1 MKYIVLAVALLAA
14 PSQAGEIIEYA
25 APSSVAVSSNAY
37 VSVISSVTRNGY
49 PTIIVKNPSSNA
61 TLGEVF
67 GHVGGCTSTAVSTSS
82 VLGPFSFNRGDD
94 EQEIDLTEAS
104 CLWVASRST
113 QTITIQAIRRK
124 K

>member
-14 PSQAGEIIEYA
+14 PSRAGEIIEYA
-25 APSSVAVSSNAY
+25 APSAVAVSSNAY
-37 VSVISSVTRNGY
+37 TSVISSVTRNGSLL
-49 PTIIVKNPSSNA
+49 IVKNPSSNA

-67 GHVGGCTSTAVSTSS
+67 GHVGACASTAVSTST
-82 VLGPFSFNRGDD
+82 VIGPFSFNRGDD

>member
-1 MKYIVLAVALLAA
+1 MKYLLAVLMLAA
-14 PSQAGEIIEYA
+14 PARSAEIVLYGTPTA
-25 APSSVAVSSNAY
+25 VAVSSNAY

-49 PTIIVKNPSSNA
+49 PSIIVKNPSSNA

-82 VLGPFSFNRGDD
+82 VLGPFSFNRGDAA
-94 EQEIDLTEAS
+94 QEIELTEPS

-124 K
+124 